1 MTLVTQ
7 GLIIISLVTI
17 GTEHAADCASTVFR
31 RSKSNCLY
39 SHRDDRGIDPDNF
52 CTLYVVTEHR
62 GLVSPAIVEHTGT
75 VHVAQD
81 EGAVLLCVS
90 QGCPTPDYR

>member
-1 MTLVTQ
+1 M
-7 GLIIISLVTI
+7 I
-17 GTEHAADCASTVFR
+17 GTLNLH
-31 RSKSNCLY
+31 
-39 SHRDDRGIDPDNF
+39 
-52 CTLYVVTEHR
+52 TLYYTKCYRVFHNRNSCLFKRKMTVCGVVFPAEHR
-62 GLVSPAIVEHTGT
+62 GIVSPAIVEHTGT

>member
-1 MTLVTQ
+1 MQ
-7 GLIIISLVTI
+7 Q
-17 GTEHAADCASTVFR
+17 TVPARLFR

-39 SHRDDRGIDPDNF
+39 SHRDGGTDPANV
-52 CTLYVVTEHR
+52 CTLHVFTEHR

-90 QGCPTPDYR
+90 QGCPTPEYR

>member
-1 MTLVTQ
+1 MQ
-7 GLIIISLVTI
+7 Q
-17 GTEHAADCASTVFR
+17 TVPAQLFR
-31 RSKSNCLY
+31 RYKSNCLF
-39 SHRDDRGIDPDNF
+39 SHRDDGGTEPANV
-52 CTLYVVTEHR
+52 CTLLVVTEHR